1 MDSFQVGDG
10 ANIAFRHVKGDAPV
24 LVFVHGAYLA
34 SSEWEPQ
41 LAALGNKA
49 YLLVDLRGHGYSD
62 KKGYPYSVAKFA
74 DDVAQ
79 LIMHLGLRDVVLCGH
94 SLGGMVAQ
102 QLAVTHPALVAKLVL
117 IDTSY
122 GVRSTRLESFLTTL
136 TLLLFNLAPV
146 VWQTELFADQ
156 IGKHSAEAKRYVQT
170 EIGKHA
176 EDAQNYR
183 EIWKAVTQFSGFAQ
197 LGAIGCKALIMVG
210 GLNKQTHAQARV
222 MKGRIRT
229 SELVLVE
236 NAGHMLNWDNPEQFN
251 RVLLA
256 FSKGEAV

>member
-10 ANIAFRHVKGDAPV
+10 ANIAFRYVKGDTPT
-24 LVFVHGAYLA
+24 LGFVHGAYIA

-41 LAALGNKA
+41 LAALGDKSH
-49 YLLVDLRGHGYSD
+49 LLVDLRGHGYSD

-79 LIMHLGLRDVVLCGH
+79 LIGHLGLTDVVLCGH
-94 SLGGMVAQ
+94 SLGGMVVQ
-102 QLAVTHPALVAKLVL
+102 RLIVTHPALISKLIL
-117 IDTSY
+117 ADTSY
-122 GVRSTRLESFLTTL
+122 GVHSTRLESFLTDITL
-136 TLLLFNLAPV
+136 PLFNLAPV
-146 VWQTELFADQ
+146 AWQTELFASQ
-156 IGKHSAEAKRYVQT
+156 IGKHSAGAKRYVQT

-183 EIWKAVTQFSGFAQ
+183 EIWKAVTQFNGFAQ
-197 LGAIGCKALIMVG
+197 LDAIGCPTLIMVG
-210 GLNKQTHAQARV
+210 GLNKQTHAQAQV

-229 SELVLVE
+229 SELVFIE

-256 FSKGEAV
+256 FSEGKAA